1 MPCTQ
6 VKSGLRPNSLTDD
19 ALSAQSLSPVRQME
33 ELGHS
38 QPQPPPHHLL
48 SPGEPG
54 DPKGPG
60 PPTPRSPVITPLPF
74 LPPTKVW
81 FSSRRPTWERLYPF
95 LKGKP
100 NGQGEAKTGRDI
112 LRRYQRDSSSRSED
126 ELLVRGRS
134 S

>member
-6 VKSGLRPNSLTDD
+6 VNSGLRTNSLTDD
-19 ALSAQSLSPVRQME
+19 ALSAQSLSPVRQMV

-60 PPTPRSPVITPLPF
+60 PPTPRESCDHTTALPASQKGVIQ
-74 LPPTKVW
+74 
-81 FSSRRPTWERLYPF
+81 
-95 LKGKP
+95 LKEAYL
-100 NGQGEAKTGRDI
+100 GEAI
-112 LRRYQRDSSSRSED
+112 PFP
-126 ELLVRGRS
+126 
-134 S
+134 